1 MNLSNWKKFRLRNYD
16 AKYIFSLCFL
26 QYSVLYV
33 RYIKV
38 SLFAGEKM
46 WFLKAFVKRNVRYTE
61 RIYKTCVRIEKR
73 EMDFGS

>member
-1 MNLSNWKKFRLRNYD
+1 M
-16 AKYIFSLCFL
+16 
-26 QYSVLYV
+26 LYV

-46 WFLKAFVKRNVRYTE
+46 WFVKAFVKRNVRYTE
-61 RIYKTCVRIEKR
+61 RIYKTCVRVEKR